1 MREQAEQTHSQRFWG
16 FYQYEKRK
24 RYLVKRPSDH
34 QVTNYIYNKQPEPHP
49 LTLCRK
55 MVLQLRLPLEE
66 TSQGH
71 KLILLLVRGNIY
83 MPFYRPKGGVG
94 MGHR

>member
-1 MREQAEQTHSQRFWG
+1 MREQAEQTHSQRFLV

-24 RYLVKRPSDH
+24 RYLAKRPSDN
-34 QVTNYIYNKQPEPHP
+34 QVTNYIYNKQPKPHL

-66 TSQGH
+66 TLQGH